1 MHRVCY
7 NKQQQK
13 LYSIFLFSVT
23 ARMRATI
30 VKPWPNG
37 LSNRRE
43 FSIRVGFVM
52 ACVDLYWPWWWSSTS
67 YASRCSFATVWPPNA
82 SRHNTSWSQV
92 ICICVK
98 LALFATNT
106 QCVCEPTCL
115 ATLRKSV
122 RKFWFYKALRPLAGP
137 RLVRGLT
144 LSCQWLRKWKCTYN

>member
-1 MHRVCY
+1 MAKSILKYVKLAMHRVCY

-13 LYSIFLFSVT
+13 LYSISLFSVT

-37 LSNRRE
+37 LSNRRK

-106 QCVCEPTCL
+106 QCVCEPTCESVWPPFASPYASSGFTKPCVL
-115 ATLRKSV
+115 LRV
-122 RKFWFYKALRPLAGP
+122 RVWSGA
-137 RLVRGLT
+137 
-144 LSCQWLRKWKCTYN
+144 